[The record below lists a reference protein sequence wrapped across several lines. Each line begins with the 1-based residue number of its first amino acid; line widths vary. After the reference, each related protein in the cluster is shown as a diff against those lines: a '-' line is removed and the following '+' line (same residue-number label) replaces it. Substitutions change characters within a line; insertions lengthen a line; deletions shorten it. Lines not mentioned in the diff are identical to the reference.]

1 MIIAEYSETN
11 LEEITDLFHRT
22 VHAIDPSIYSEKEKE
37 AWAPAPPDYLVWDQR
52 LSCVKTYM
60 ACDNG
65 KIIGFTSIGS
75 PGYIDYFFVDPDYQ
89 GKGIGK
95 LLYYHLERFSQDTHT
110 KKLIVEASKVARPFF
125 ERMGF
130 ILISENQVIV
140 NGQTLT
146 NYTMKKER

>member
-1 MIIAEYSETN
+1 MIIAEYSGTN
-11 LEEITDLFHRT
+11 LEEITNLFHRT
-22 VHAIDPSIYSEKEKE
+22 VHAIDPSIYSEKQKE
-37 AWAPAPPDYLVWDQR
+37 AWAPKPPEYLKWDQR
-52 LSCVKTYM
+52 LRCVKTYM

-65 KIIGFTSIGS
+65 KIVGFMSIGP
-75 PGYIDYFFVDPDYQ
+75 PGYIDYFFVDPDHQ

-95 LLYYHLERFSQDTHT
+95 DLYYHIERFAQDRYR

-130 ILISENQVIV
+130 ILLSENQVIV